1 MVNALTM
8 LLEIFNQKA
17 LLQETMC
24 VKTLKKSGARPGA
37 GGYLALTPDYW
48 RGRGSFPGPPLR
60 SLLYFLIKLN

>member
-37 GGYLALTPDYW
+37 GGYLALTHDY
-48 RGRGSFPGPPLR
+48 
-60 SLLYFLIKLN
+60 